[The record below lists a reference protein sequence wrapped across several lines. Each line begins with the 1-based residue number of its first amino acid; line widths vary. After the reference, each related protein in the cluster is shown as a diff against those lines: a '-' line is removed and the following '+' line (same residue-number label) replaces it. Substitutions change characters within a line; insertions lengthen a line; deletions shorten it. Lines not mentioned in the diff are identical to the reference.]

1 MNTLSLLV
9 AFEQGALAL
18 LEPLLHRA
26 PGLFGNLPSLGL
38 MLAQATFDTALESF
52 LQFIGKVLLLIG
64 VAMIFLGGWL
74 VSQGKTT
81 EGLLAITGGFITSSA
96 ILIVRALAGMIGSTF

>member
-1 MNTLSLLV
+1 MNTLSLLL

-26 PGLFGNLPSLGL
+26 PGLFGHLPSLGL
-38 MLAQATFDTALESF
+38 LFAQATFDTALESF
-52 LQFIGKVLLLIG
+52 LRLLARVLLLIG
-64 VAMIFLGGWL
+64 VAMVFFGGWL

-81 EGLLAITGGFITSSA
+81 EGVLAIIGGFIVAAA
-96 ILIVRALAGMIGSTF
+96 ILIVRTLAAMIGSTF